1 MPIRKIKAG
10 LVLTKDVDEFV
21 GEPGYLFYDESP
33 NGDKTLRISDGVTP
47 GGVTFLNALGSAS
60 SDSTVTN
67 LLYSSDSTAV
77 QIQDNFV
84 PTEDNVYSLGTPDKR
99 FSEIHVAEGSIFLGS
114 LVLKDRG
121 DGAMQVFQSDGV
133 TPADIIYAKEHTIS
147 ILGDD
152 STGTAFNL
160 DNSIKFRGTGGITVS
175 VSGDDVTIDG
185 SGVAGGGGSSTL
197 TVSDDASTT
206 TEITTGQDTLK
217 FAGGNNITTSLTG
230 DTLTIDGPDTGFT
243 FVGDDSTGT
252 AFDTTTAP
260 SIRFLGA
267 GNVSVAVSGSNV
279 IITGSGAGGSATYT
293 QDTAPANPSDGETWF
308 DTDSGGLYV
317 FVEEAGTG
325 QWIETGSAGT
335 TLDVDGVDSIRF
347 AADDSTSTA
356 VRTSETLSILGGNN
370 IETSITPEGEIRI
383 SSTGSSVITDDTAP
397 SSPSDGDLW
406 YDTDSGGFYVRV
418 VEGASANWIEVG
430 SSGSQGPQIFTQ
442 DDSPSVSANG
452 DLWYDTDAGA
462 LYIRIVEGSNAVWV
476 ETAGTGQSGGG
487 GITSVA
493 ADATPELGGNL
504 NANSYNIN
512 NVSTISVATNGNPGV
527 DPATD
532 SGVGYIY
539 AKGATAELFVKDGAG
554 NITQISPHNEDAEW
568 IYYSEN
574 VRTGKRVKVNMEKM
588 IRRLEEI
595 TGETFFEIDE
605 PNKLKP

>member
-60 SDSTVTN
+60 ADSTVTN

-84 PTEDNVYSLGTPDKR
+84 PTEDNVYSLGTSDKR
-99 FSEIHVAEGSIFLGS
+99 FSEIHVAEGSIFLGG

-147 ILGDD
+147 IVGDD

-160 DNSIKFRGTGGITVS
+160 DNSIKFTGTGGITVS

-185 SGVAGGGGSSTL
+185 SGVAGSGSLTISDDSST
-197 TVSDDASTT
+197 TAT
-206 TEITTGQDTLK
+206 ITNGQDTLK

-252 AFDTTTAP
+252 AFDTTQSP
-260 SIRFLGA
+260 NIRFLGA
-267 GNVSVAVSGSNV
+267 GSVSVAVSGSNV

-293 QDTAPANPSDGETWF
+293 QDTAPSSPTDGETWF
-308 DTDSGGLYV
+308 DTDSGALYIW
-317 FVEEAGTG
+317 VEESGNG
-325 QWIETGSAGT
+325 QWIETGSAGS
-335 TLDVDGVDSIRF
+335 TLDAESVTSFKFGVD
-347 AADDSTSTA
+347 DSGTTTISQG
-356 VRTSETLSILGGNN
+356 ETLSILGGQG
-370 IETSITPEGEIRI
+370 IATDITGTGEIRI
-383 SSTGSSVITDDTAP
+383 SSTGASVTTSDSAP
-397 SSPSDGDLW
+397 VSPTDGDLW
-406 YDTDSGGFYVRV
+406 WNTSTGSLYIFLNEDSS
-418 VEGASANWIEVG
+418 ASANWIE
-430 SSGSQGPQIFTQ
+430 
-442 DDSPSVSANG
+442 
-452 DLWYDTDAGA
+452 
-462 LYIRIVEGSNAVWV
+462 
-476 ETAGTGQSGGG
+476 TAGSGQAGGG
-487 GITSVA
+487 GITSLA
-493 ADATPELGGNL
+493 ADSTPELGGNL
-504 NANSYNIN
+504 DVNSYNVN
-512 NVSTISVATNGNPGV
+512 NVGTISVATNGDPGV

-554 NITQISPHNEDAEW
+554 NITQISPHNDEGEW
-568 IYYSEN
+568 VYYSEN
-574 VRTGKRVKVNMEKM
+574 VKTGKRVKVNMEKM

-595 TGETFFEIDE
+595 TGETFFEIDD
-605 PNKLKP
+605 PHKINY

>member
-21 GEPGYLFYDESP
+21 GEPGYLFYDENA

-67 LLYSSDSTAV
+67 LLYSQDSTAV

-84 PTEDNVYSLGTPDKR
+84 PSEDNVYSLGTPDKR
-99 FSEIHVAEGSIFLGS
+99 WSEIHVAEGSIFLGS

-147 ILGDD
+147 IVGDD

-160 DNSIKFRGTGGITVS
+160 DNSIKFTGTGGITVS

-185 SGVAGGGGSSTL
+185 SGVAGSGSLTISDDSST
-197 TVSDDASTT
+197 TAT
-206 TEITTGQDTLK
+206 ITNGQDTLK

-252 AFDTTTAP
+252 AFDTTQSP
-260 SIRFLGA
+260 NIRFLGA
-267 GNVSVAVSGSNV
+267 GSVSVAVSGSNV

-293 QDTAPANPSDGETWF
+293 QDTAPSSPTDGETWF
-308 DTDSGGLYV
+308 DTDSGALYIW
-317 FVEEAGTG
+317 VEESGNG
-325 QWIETGSAGT
+325 QWIETGSAGS
-335 TLDVDGVDSIRF
+335 TLDAESVTSFKFGVD
-347 AADDSTSTA
+347 DSGTTTISQG
-356 VRTSETLSILGGNN
+356 ETLSILGGQG
-370 IETSITPEGEIRI
+370 IATDITGTGEIRI
-383 SSTGSSVITDDTAP
+383 SSTGASVTTSDSAP
-397 SSPSDGDLW
+397 VSPTDGDLW
-406 YDTDSGGFYVRV
+406 WNTSTGSLYIFLNEDSS
-418 VEGASANWIEVG
+418 ASANWIE
-430 SSGSQGPQIFTQ
+430 
-442 DDSPSVSANG
+442 
-452 DLWYDTDAGA
+452 
-462 LYIRIVEGSNAVWV
+462 
-476 ETAGTGQSGGG
+476 TAGSGQAGGG
-487 GITSVA
+487 GITSLA
-493 ADATPELGGNL
+493 ADSTPELGGNL
-504 NANSYNIN
+504 DVNSYNVN
-512 NVSTISVATNGNPGV
+512 NVGTISVATNGDPGV

-554 NITQISPHNEDAEW
+554 NITQISPHNDEGEW
-568 IYYSEN
+568 VYYSEN
-574 VRTGKRVKVNMEKM
+574 VKTGKRVKVNMEKM

-595 TGETFFEIDE
+595 TGETFFEIDD
-605 PNKLKP
+605 PHKINY

>member
-21 GEPGYLFYDESP
+21 GEPGYLFYDENA

-67 LLYSSDSTAV
+67 LLYSQDSTAV

-84 PTEDNVYSLGTPDKR
+84 PSEDNVYSLGTPDKR
-99 FSEIHVAEGSIFLGS
+99 WSEIHVAEGSIFLGS

-147 ILGDD
+147 IVGDD

-160 DNSIKFRGTGGITVS
+160 DNSIKFTGTGGITVS

-185 SGVAGGGGSSTL
+185 SGVAGSGSLTISDDSST
-197 TVSDDASTT
+197 TAT
-206 TEITTGQDTLK
+206 ITNGQDTLK

-252 AFDTTTAP
+252 AFDTTQSP
-260 SIRFLGA
+260 NIRFLGA
-267 GNVSVAVSGSNV
+267 GNVTVAVSGSNV

-293 QDTAPANPSDGETWF
+293 QDTAPSSPTDGETWF
-308 DTDSGGLYV
+308 DTDSGALYIW
-317 FVEEAGTG
+317 VEESGNG
-325 QWIETGSAGT
+325 QWIETGSAGS
-335 TLDVDGVDSIRF
+335 TLDAESVTSFKFGVD
-347 AADDSTSTA
+347 DSGTTTISQG
-356 VRTSETLSILGGNN
+356 ETLSILGGQG
-370 IETSITPEGEIRI
+370 IATDITGTGEIRI
-383 SSTGSSVITDDTAP
+383 SSTGASVTTSDSAP
-397 SSPSDGDLW
+397 VSPTDGDLW
-406 YDTDSGGFYVRV
+406 WNTSTGSLYIFLNEDSS
-418 VEGASANWIEVG
+418 ASANWIE
-430 SSGSQGPQIFTQ
+430 
-442 DDSPSVSANG
+442 
-452 DLWYDTDAGA
+452 
-462 LYIRIVEGSNAVWV
+462 
-476 ETAGTGQSGGG
+476 TAGSGQAGGG
-487 GITSVA
+487 GITSLA
-493 ADATPELGGNL
+493 ADTTPELSGNL
-504 NANSYNIN
+504 DVNSYNVN
-512 NVSTISVATNGNPGV
+512 NVGTISVATNGDPGV

-554 NITQISPHNEDAEW
+554 NITQISPHNDEGEW
-568 IYYSEN
+568 VYYSEN
-574 VRTGKRVKVNMEKM
+574 VKTGKRVKVNMEKM

-595 TGETFFEIDE
+595 TGETFFEIDD
-605 PNKLKP
+605 PHKINY